1 MCRLWC
7 AFINIIV
14 LWWRLPWCMCVLL
27 WVWQWRLM
35 IEPTPG
41 NIPRTCYFVK
51 IKLVWLV
58 FCLMRRCT
66 CQFLVEVNK
75 STRSQPWIVLALN
88 TIVKSEVNS
97 LALWPSGT
105 ILTSSKT
112 WISYH
117 SLSFTLNAELPSGTA
132 GQRQVVQHCRRDGAV
147 PECRLHHH
155 QQQDHWPRHTNLQH
169 SQRVLLS
176 TFTVISLKHEREWLC
191 YLFFICVELHYKE
204 LEDFHVVM
212 QIYSTLKEFWSVRLQ
227 HSLTYEDGKSLLPL
241 DEWMVS
247 LTFFSSFFLK
257 CLLQHYKL
265 QNHRPRHTNLQWLT
279 LNGFCSV
286 RLLQSVTYR
295 PGKGTALLS
304 LHE

>member
-27 WVWQWRLM
+27 WVWQWRFM

-112 WISYH
+112 WISYN

-147 PECRLHHH
+147 SECRLHHH

-176 TFTVISLKHEREWLC
+176 TFTVISLKQEREWLC
-191 YLFFICVELHYKE
+191 YLFSLCWT
-204 LEDFHVVM
+204 
-212 QIYSTLKEFWSVRLQ
+212 TLPWTAGLSRRHANLP
-227 HSLTYEDGKSLLPL
+227 HSQRVL
-241 DEWMVS
+241 V
-247 LTFFSSFFLK
+247 
-257 CLLQHYKL
+257 
-265 QNHRPRHTNLQWLT
+265 
-279 LNGFCSV
+279 
-286 RLLQSVTYR
+286 
-295 PGKGTALLS
+295 
-304 LHE
+304 

>member
-1 MCRLWC
+1 
-7 AFINIIV
+7 
-14 LWWRLPWCMCVLL
+14 
-27 WVWQWRLM
+27 M

-176 TFTVISLKHEREWLC
+176 TFTVISLICFSFVLNYTTRNWRTFTSSCKSTALSKSSGLYVYSILWHTRMENLCYLSTNGWSVWRFFLLFFLNVYYSTINCRTIDLVIQISSDLLSTGSALYGYCNLWHIDQGKEQLC
-191 YLFFICVELHYKE
+191 YLFMNGWPQSSISRFSW
-204 LEDFHVVM
+204 M
-212 QIYSTLKEFWSVRLQ
+212 SARL
-227 HSLTYEDGKSLLPL
+227 P
-241 DEWMVS
+241 
-247 LTFFSSFFLK
+247 
-257 CLLQHYKL
+257 
-265 QNHRPRHTNLQWLT
+265 
-279 LNGFCSV
+279 
-286 RLLQSVTYR
+286 
-295 PGKGTALLS
+295 
-304 LHE
+304 